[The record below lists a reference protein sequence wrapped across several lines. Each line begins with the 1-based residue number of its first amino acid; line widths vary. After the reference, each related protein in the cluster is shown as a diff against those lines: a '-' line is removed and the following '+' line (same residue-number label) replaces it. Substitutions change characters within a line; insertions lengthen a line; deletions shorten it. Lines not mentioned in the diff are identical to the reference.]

1 MAETNPTNSNDISL
15 SKPEPTQI
23 NLFKNQKTL
32 PNKITSKDIVK
43 IIRKNKNIVIIII
56 SVIILLIILLN
67 INNISK
73 LFKKKKK
80 PIEEIV
86 VVDKKPVKKNF
97 KIFFEENLDELE
109 YCDNYGLMI
118 YDNYYTGVIH
128 KPNIG
133 DYIQSLAALQ
143 FLPKNCKPY
152 FIDRDIVQFYH
163 GPKVKL
169 IMNSWQ
175 VIHEG
180 NKYISDD
187 IIPIFVSYHLNSNFE
202 LPQVYIDALKKY
214 SPIGCR
220 DTKTRNQFIKYGI
233 DSYFSSCLTT
243 TLDMEYAVNDS
254 KRNNDII
261 FIDYNYGDYPQAD
274 KFLRSLKAYNLSESN
289 IKHTRHKFNNDL
301 SHIERFKMAKQLLNR
316 YARAKLIVS
325 TRIHGALPSLA
336 LRTPVI
342 FIKNEYDHNR
352 FPGLYELLNTVG
364 PNEKGKFE
372 VRVNI
377 DEKGLVYNSNK
388 YLEYA
393 NKMKERLKH
402 I

>member
-1 MAETNPTNSNDISL
+1 MTETNPNSLDISL
-15 SKPEPTQI
+15 KKPENTNQI
-23 NLFKNQKTL
+23 KLFKDPKAFKK
-32 PNKITSKDIVK
+32 KITSIDILK
-43 IIRKNKNIVIIII
+43 IIKKNKYIFIILIA
-56 SVIILLIILLN
+56 SVILLILLLN
-67 INNISK
+67 INNIEK

-80 PIEEIV
+80 PIEPIEIV
-86 VVDKKPVKKNF
+86 NKPIVKSV
-97 KIFFEENLDELE
+97 FFEQNLEELD
-109 YCDNYGLMI
+109 YCHGYGLLI
-118 YDNYYTGVIH
+118 YDNYYTGKIH
-128 KPNIG
+128 TPNIG

-169 IMNSWQ
+169 IMNAWQ
-175 VIHEG
+175 RVHEG
-180 NKYISDD
+180 NKYMSEQ
-187 IIPIFVSYHLNSNFE
+187 IIPIFVSYHMNSNFE
-202 LPQVYIDALKKY
+202 LPKVYVDTLKKY

-220 DTKTRNQFIKYGI
+220 DTKTRDQFIKYGI
-233 DSYFSSCLTT
+233 DAYFSSCLTT
-243 TLDMEYAVNDS
+243 TLDIDYAVNDS
-254 KRNNDII
+254 QRTDEII
-261 FIDYNYGDYPQAD
+261 FIDYKFGDFPEAD

-301 SHIERFKMAKQLLNR
+301 SHIERFKMAKKLLNR

-352 FPGLYELLNTVG
+352 FPGIYELLNTVG

-393 NKMKERLKH
+393 NKMKERLKN